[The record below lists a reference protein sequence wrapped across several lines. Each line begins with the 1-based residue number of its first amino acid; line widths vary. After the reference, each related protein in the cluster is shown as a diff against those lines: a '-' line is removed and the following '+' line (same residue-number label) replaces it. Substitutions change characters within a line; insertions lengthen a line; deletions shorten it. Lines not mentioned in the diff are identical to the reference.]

1 MNSSVK
7 FGSPANSSPDPYCT
21 LLSESRVALKSFTPH
36 TCALLLP
43 ERDLR
48 DFWKLRENLRWRR
61 KGHFR
66 IWSRRLMF
74 SRLMASI
81 TLNQVSR
88 RVALLEDFGLISI
101 SHLVSGA
108 FICFHSEWRRS
119 HKEFIILFLLL
130 GKSLSRSFPY
140 YQSGPS
146 YIYISHILCI
156 IAMELIFTFKV
167 GIVCSATL
175 VYTFSKSIE
184 QTMSIDWS
192 NFKKG

>member
-7 FGSPANSSPDPYCT
+7 FGSKANSSPDPYCT

-140 YQSGPS
+140 YQSGGPS
-146 YIYISHILCI
+146 YICISHILCI
-156 IAMELIFTFKV
+156 SLQWNWFSLYWALSFQP
-167 GIVCSATL
+167 L
-175 VYTFSKSIE
+175 SKSTE
-184 QTMSIDWS
+184 KTTAIDWC